1 MDLIG
6 KCAIVTGGSNG
17 IGKAIAGRLAQN
29 GANVFLIART
39 RKFLENASQELQRE
53 APNPSQRFGFFS
65 ADVSD
70 RAAVRDAVRAA
81 EAECGPVAV
90 VVNSA
95 GFHRMGYVEKVSVSD
110 IEDEIRGNYLGTV
123 YVVKEVLPGMI
134 ERREGWILN
143 VSSLAG
149 LKGVFGYA
157 GYSGA
162 KFAVMG
168 FSEALRSEL
177 RPYGIT
183 VSTLCPPD
191 VEVEK
196 LEHYVERE
204 QPLENAR
211 VSGRAKAVQPEEVAR
226 VAVAGMERGSFII
239 ISGSTGKLLH
249 LANRLAPWAVDA
261 ILNRTIDKARRERG
275 L

>member
-17 IGKAIAGRLAQN
+17 IGKAIARLLARN

-39 RKFLENASQELQRE
+39 QELLRLASQETKQE
-53 APNPSQRFGFFS
+53 ARNASQRFGFFS

-70 RAAVRDAVRAA
+70 RNAVQDAVKAA

-95 GFHRMGYVEKVSVSD
+95 GFHRTGYVEKVPISD
-110 IEDEIRGNYLGTV
+110 IEDEVRVNYLGTV
-123 YVVKEVLPGMI
+123 YMVKQVLPGMI
-134 ERREGWILN
+134 ERREGWIQN

-149 LKGVFGYA
+149 LKGIFGYA
-157 GYSGA
+157 GYSGS

-168 FSEALRSEL
+168 FSEAIRSEL
-177 RPYGIT
+177 RPYGIS
-183 VSTLCPPD
+183 VSVLCPPD
-191 VEVEK
+191 VDVEK

-204 QPLENAR
+204 QPLENVR
-211 VSGRAKAVQPEEVAR
+211 VSEGAKAMQPEDVAR
-226 VAVAGMERGSFII
+226 AAIAGMERGSFII
-239 ISGSTGKLLH
+239 IPGFSGKMLH
-249 LANRLAPWAVDA
+249 VVNRLAPWAVDR
-261 ILNRTIDKARRERG
+261 ILNRTIERARRERG

>member
-1 MDLIG
+1 MELIG

-39 RKFLENASQELQRE
+39 RKFLESASEELERE
-53 APNPSQRFGFFS
+53 ARNPSQRFGFFS

-70 RAAVRDAVRAA
+70 RAAVRDAVGAA

-95 GFHRMGYVEKVSVSD
+95 GFHRMGYVEKVPVSD

-149 LKGVFGYA
+149 LKGIFGYA

-177 RPYGIT
+177 LPYGIT
-183 VSTLCPPD
+183 VSALCPPD

-211 VSGRAKAVQPEEVAR
+211 VSGRAKAIQPEEVAR
-226 VAVAGMERGSFII
+226 VAIAGMKSGSFII
-239 ISGSTGKLLH
+239 VPGSSGKLLH
-249 LANRLAPWAVDA
+249 LANRLAPWAVDG
-261 ILNRTIDKARRERG
+261 ILNRTIDKARRERE

>member
-17 IGKAIAGRLAQN
+17 IGKAIAGLLARN

-39 RKFLENASQELQRE
+39 QELLRLASQETKQE
-53 APNPSQRFGFFS
+53 ARNASQRFGFFS

-70 RAAVRDAVRAA
+70 QSAVQDAVKAA

-95 GFHRMGYVEKVSVSD
+95 GFHRTGYVEKVPISD
-110 IEDEIRGNYLGTV
+110 IEDEVRVNYLGTV
-123 YVVKEVLPGMI
+123 YMVKQVLPGMI
-134 ERREGWILN
+134 ERREGWIQN
-143 VSSLAG
+143 ISSLAG
-149 LKGVFGYA
+149 LKGIFGYA
-157 GYSGA
+157 GYSGS

-168 FSEALRSEL
+168 FSEAIRSEL
-177 RPYGIT
+177 RPYGIS
-183 VSTLCPPD
+183 VSVLCPPD
-191 VEVEK
+191 VDVEK

-204 QPLENAR
+204 QPLENVR
-211 VSGRAKAVQPEEVAR
+211 VSEGAKAMQPEDVAR
-226 VAVAGMERGSFII
+226 AAIAGMERGSFII
-239 ISGSTGKLLH
+239 IPGFSGKMLH
-249 LANRLAPWAVDA
+249 VVNRLAPWAVDR
-261 ILNRTIDKARRERG
+261 ILNRTIEKARRERG

>member
-1 MDLIG
+1 MDLTG

-17 IGKAIAGRLAQN
+17 IGKAIAGLLARN

-39 RKFLENASQELQRE
+39 QELLRLASQETKQE
-53 APNPSQRFGFFS
+53 ASNASQRFGFFS

-70 RAAVRDAVRAA
+70 QSAVQDAVKAA

-95 GFHRMGYVEKVSVSD
+95 GFHRTGYVEKVSISD
-110 IEDEIRGNYLGTV
+110 IEDEVRVNYLGTV
-123 YVVKEVLPGMI
+123 YMVKQVLPGMI
-134 ERREGWILN
+134 ERREGWIQN

-149 LKGVFGYA
+149 LKGIFGYA
-157 GYSGA
+157 GYSGS

-168 FSEALRSEL
+168 FSEAIRSEL
-177 RPYGIT
+177 RPYGIS
-183 VSTLCPPD
+183 VSVLCPPD
-191 VEVEK
+191 VDVEK

-204 QPLENAR
+204 QPLENVR
-211 VSGRAKAVQPEEVAR
+211 VSEGAKAMQPEDVAR
-226 VAVAGMERGSFII
+226 AAIAGMERGSFII
-239 ISGSTGKLLH
+239 IPGFSGKMLH
-249 LANRLAPWAVDA
+249 LVNRLAPWAVDG
-261 ILNRTIDKARRERG
+261 ILNRTIERARRERG

>member
-1 MDLIG
+1 MELIG

-17 IGKAIAGRLAQN
+17 IGKAIAGRLAQD

-39 RKFLENASQELQRE
+39 RKFLESASQEVERE
-53 APNPSQRFGFFS
+53 ARSPSQQFGFFC

-70 RAAVRDAVRAA
+70 RAAVRDAVGAA

-95 GFHRMGYVEKVSVSD
+95 GFHRMGYVEKVPVSD

-123 YVVKEVLPGMI
+123 YVVKEVIPGMI

-149 LKGVFGYA
+149 LKGIFGYA

-168 FSEALRSEL
+168 LSEALRSEL

-183 VSTLCPPD
+183 VSALCPPD
-191 VEVEK
+191 VAVEK
-196 LEHYVERE
+196 LEHYVHRE
-204 QPLENAR
+204 QPLENVR

-226 VAVAGMERGSFII
+226 AAVAGMERGSSII
-239 ISGSTGKLLH
+239 IPGSSGKLLH
-249 LANRLAPWAVDA
+249 LANRLAPWAVDGF
-261 ILNRTIDKARRERG
+261 LNRTIDKARRERG